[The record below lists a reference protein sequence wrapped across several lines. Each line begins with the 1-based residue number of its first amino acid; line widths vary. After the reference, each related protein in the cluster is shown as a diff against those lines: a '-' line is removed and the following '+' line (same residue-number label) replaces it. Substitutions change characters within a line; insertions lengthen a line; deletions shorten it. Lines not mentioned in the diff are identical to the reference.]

1 MRATGERQCHLP
13 CPRARSSPRTSQ
25 YRRPFATHTHT
36 HTQLS
41 SFPPPA
47 TRKTGNVGT
56 KTAALKVQRVVQRVQ
71 STGCHRRRRGCQVP
85 GARYRIQELAAG
97 QQDRNACVQRP
108 CHVCAFSPLGRDS
121 RLLPFSPRAAP
132 PRCASRIHTLHQ
144 CERPGDE
151 GAGGAI
157 GFSSVLLVSAHLPRA
172 YTPFVVSLYPPAP
185 SLLPS
190 ATPAPRALLQREK

>member
-36 HTQLS
+36 ALVLS
-41 SFPPPA
+41 SPRDPEDRECRYKDRRSEGSEGGAEGAEYRMPPA
-47 TRKTGNVGT
+47 PPR
-56 KTAALKVQRVVQRVQ
+56 
-71 STGCHRRRRGCQVP
+71 VP